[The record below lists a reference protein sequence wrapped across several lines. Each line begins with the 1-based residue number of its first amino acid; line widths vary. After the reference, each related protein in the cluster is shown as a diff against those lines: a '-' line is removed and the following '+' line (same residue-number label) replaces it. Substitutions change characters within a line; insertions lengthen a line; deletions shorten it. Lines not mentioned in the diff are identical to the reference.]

1 LCSIVVV
8 KLDFLNI
15 GIKMSDT
22 FSTLEMNILLSKGL
36 TTENIESIQNAGIKA
51 KADFTTVGD
60 AQTLSD
66 VSGIE
71 LMVAENVM
79 NWALGKSAAATTSA
93 TPANIVVDSPD
104 IVKCVHCNEKQPRD
118 YNSGDLC
125 FSCGK
130 QAEPVETCYWCG
142 TTGPG
147 SFCRSCGASHVSIM
161 DFDIALLLK
170 QEGVAKDEISTKIA
184 GMDEATKKS
193 HMSRAA
199 AMRSR

>member
-1 LCSIVVV
+1 
-8 KLDFLNI
+8 
-15 GIKMSDT
+15 MSDT
-22 FSTLEMNILLSKGL
+22 FSTLEMNILESKGL
-36 TTENIESIQNAGIKA
+36 TNENIEAIQKAGIA
-51 KADFTTVGD
+51 GKADFVTVGD

-71 LMVAENVM
+71 ITVAENVM
-79 NWALGKSAAATTSA
+79 NWALGKSAVTVTPT

-104 IVKCVHCNEKQPRD
+104 IVKCLHCKAKQPRD

-125 FSCGK
+125 FSCVK

-147 SFCRSCGASHVSIM
+147 SFCRSCGASHVSIV
-161 DFDIALLLK
+161 DFDIAILLK
-170 QEGVAKDEISTKIA
+170 QEGVAKDEISVKIA
-184 GMDEATKKS
+184 AMDDATKKA
-193 HMSRAA
+193 HLSRAN